1 MIRFWIWVFLL
12 LFLSLAMGDVIA
24 HGEECGAL
32 GCTATRWVLHVDGEP
47 IDVGSDLTQEECVD
61 LAAQID
67 PGPPFTEIIK
77 CVEEAI
83 ARTES

>member
-1 MIRFWIWVFLL
+1 MTRFWIWLILL

-24 HGEECGAL
+24 HGEECSGISCQ
-32 GCTATRWVLHVDGEP
+32 GKRWVLHVDGEP
-47 IDVGSDLTQEECVD
+47 IDVGSDLTKEECDD
-61 LAAQID
+61 LVAQID
-67 PGPPFTEIIK
+67 PGPPFTAIIK